1 MEGVKGDGVKNLE
14 CEGWDVWEMK
24 IVNKNCIAK
33 ECLNIILM
41 SQIGHLALFKFSCLA
56 EWLTE
61 LTRGFTKGWVVITL
75 SIEWDMV
82 HKWHQPSGRHDWCTL
97 MGIR

>member
-61 LTRGFTKGWVVITL
+61 LTRGIYERM
-75 SIEWDMV
+75 SCNNII
-82 HKWHQPSGRHDWCTL
+82 HR
-97 MGIR
+97 MGYGSQVASP